1 MDDLVT
7 PPVPPHVPTVEPEL
21 MGSALFLFREYL
33 EQLAA
38 ESEATIDDES
48 DEGDESDEDDAA
60 AIETRAVLDLFAE
73 ELGTNVQT
81 TLTLYLR
88 VTAFYRLL
96 ARSPSLASLAIDE
109 ELPGGSFNENALV
122 AAARLD
128 LTVRRDGSD
137 GAADFDP
144 RQFRAALEI

>member
-1 MDDLVT
+1 MDDLVN
-7 PPVPPHVPTVEPEL
+7 PSRVPPHVPPVEPDL
-21 MGSALFLFREYL
+21 MSSALFLFREYL

-38 ESEATIDDES
+38 ESEATADDEDDES
-48 DEGDESDEDDAA
+48 EADA
-60 AIETRAVLDLFAE
+60 IDTRAVLDLFAE

-109 ELPGGSFNENALV
+109 DLPGGSFNENALV

-128 LTVRRDGSD
+128 LTVRREGSD

-144 RQFRAALEI
+144 RQFRAALEV